1 MSANILFISENTLK
15 SRTGMSEGI
24 DGKQLKPQ
32 IKLAQDMYVQGA
44 LGSTLYMRLQS
55 GIEAN
60 NLSIAESTL
69 LNNYVTDCAI
79 WYTMSL
85 LPFSL
90 GYQFFS
96 KGVLQKT
103 AEESST
109 PSRSDLELIS
119 NNYKQTAEF
128 YKMRMVA
135 YLRENYLLFNEYFS
149 PGSGFDVIFPE
160 TKAYTSPIYL
170 GGAYAPDLNRAFN
183 NASASSVPL
192 TIYVTPAAGLNSF
205 IVPELN
211 NRIVLIAMRSGQVKG
226 VTNASTANSL
236 YLQINMTTITLP
248 AGDVTD
254 NGELFSF
261 TYR

>member
-15 SRTGMSEGI
+15 SRTGMSDNI

-44 LGSTLYMRLQS
+44 LGSTLYKRLQS

-60 NLSIAESTL
+60 NLSINEKAL
-69 LNNYVTDCAI
+69 LDNYVTDCAI

-85 LPFSL
+85 LPFAL

-128 YKMRMVA
+128 YKIRMIE
-135 YLRENYLLFNEYFS
+135 YLRQNYLQYAEYFN
-149 PGSGFDVIFPE
+149 PGNGLDIIFPE

-170 GGAYAPDLNRAFN
+170 GGRYTQDVIKSFSNSSIIN
-183 NASASSVPL
+183 NAATVY
-192 TIYVTPAAGLNSF
+192 ITPAQNINSF
-205 IVPELN
+205 IVPELA

-226 VTNASTANSL
+226 VTNAPTDNSL
-236 YLQINMTTITLP
+236 YLQINSTIVSLP
-248 AGDVTD
+248 LGDVTQP
-254 NGELFSF
+254 NELFAF